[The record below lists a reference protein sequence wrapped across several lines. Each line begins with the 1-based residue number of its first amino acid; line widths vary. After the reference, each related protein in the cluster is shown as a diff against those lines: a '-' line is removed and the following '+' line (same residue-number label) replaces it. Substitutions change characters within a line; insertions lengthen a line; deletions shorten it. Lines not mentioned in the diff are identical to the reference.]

1 MVVTINGTT
10 GITTPGVSSS
20 DNIVTTGSGSISS
33 VTTLTSVV
41 DATMGANLI
50 ADSYQET
57 TVDLTCTS
65 PVVDCATGNVFT
77 LTTSGTTAFQAA
89 INVPASGTGYGFML
103 KLTAGGTHTV
113 DYSLLGTNVYF
124 AGGTAPE
131 PPASGETDIL
141 VFTTMDGG
149 TTWYG
154 ALAIDAAS

>member
-1 MVVTINGTT
+1 MVVIIDGTT
-10 GITTPGVSSS
+10 GISSS
-20 DNIVTTGSGSISS
+20 GNLVTTGSGFISS
-33 VTTLTSVV
+33 ATTLN
-41 DATMGANLI
+41 ATGNAFMQQSLI

-57 TVDLTCTS
+57 TADLSGLTPTI
-65 PVVDCATGNVFT
+65 DCAVANVFT
-77 LTTSGTTAFQAA
+77 LTTSGTTQFQAA
-89 INVPASGTGYGFML
+89 TNVPTTGTGYGFML
-103 KLTAGGTHTV
+103 KITAGGTHTV

-154 ALAIDAAS
+154 ALAVDAAS

>member
-10 GITTPGVSSS
+10 GISSS
-20 DNIVTTGSGSISS
+20 GNIVTTGSGSISS
-33 VTTLTSVV
+33 VTTLTSVG

-57 TVDLTCTS
+57 TADLTGTS
-65 PVVDCATGNVFT
+65 PVIDCAVANVFT
-77 LTTSGTTAFQAA
+77 LTTSGATAFQAA
-89 INVPASGTGYGFML
+89 TNVPTTGTGYSFML
-103 KLTAGGTHTV
+103 KITAGGTHTI
-113 DYSLLGTNVYF
+113 DYDLLGTNVYF

-154 ALAIDAAS
+154 ALAVDAAS

>member
-20 DNIVTTGSGSISS
+20 DNIVTTGAGDI
-33 VTTLTSVV
+33 TSV
-41 DATMGANLI
+41 
-50 ADSYQET
+50 ADIKAASYQET
-57 TVDLTCTS
+57 TVDLTGTS

-154 ALAIDAAS
+154 ALSIDAAS

>member
-10 GITTPGVSSS
+10 GISSS
-20 DNIVTTGSGSISS
+20 GDIVTTGSGSISS
-33 VTTLTSVV
+33 VTTLTSVG

-57 TVDLTCTS
+57 TADLTGTS
-65 PVVDCATGNVFT
+65 PVIDCAVANVFT
-77 LTTSGTTAFQAA
+77 LTTSGATAFQAA
-89 INVPASGTGYGFML
+89 TNVPTTGTGYSFML
-103 KLTAGGTHTV
+103 KITAGGTHTV
-113 DYSLLGTNVYF
+113 DYDLLGTNVYF
-124 AGGTAPE
+124 AGGTAPV

-141 VFTTMDGG
+141 VFTTIDGG

>member
-10 GITTPGVSSS
+10 GISSS
-20 DNIVTTGSGSISS
+20 GNIVTTGSGSISS
-33 VTTLTSVV
+33 VTTLTSVG

-57 TVDLTCTS
+57 TADLTGTS
-65 PVVDCATGNVFT
+65 PVIDCAVANVFT
-77 LTTSGTTAFQAA
+77 LTTSGATAFQAA
-89 INVPASGTGYGFML
+89 TNVPTTGTGYSFML
-103 KLTAGGTHTV
+103 KITAGGTHTV
-113 DYSLLGTNVYF
+113 DYDLLGTNVYF
-124 AGGTAPE
+124 AGGTAPV

-141 VFTTMDGG
+141 VFTTIDGG